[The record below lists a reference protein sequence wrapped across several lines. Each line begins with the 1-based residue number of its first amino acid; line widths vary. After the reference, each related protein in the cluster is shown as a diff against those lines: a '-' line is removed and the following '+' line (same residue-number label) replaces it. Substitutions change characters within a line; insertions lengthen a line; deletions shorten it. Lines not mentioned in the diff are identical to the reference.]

1 MKKLLAVVALV
12 GATTFSLAQAAP
24 IVLTVS
30 GSTGDVERVEN
41 ITVGNVLTF
50 EYQFSNV
57 VYVSPPN
64 MGLNASFIDNVA
76 PCCYSLFNAYFS
88 SNSGWLSASIDTSL
102 IAGLDGDLDFR
113 GTTFNTAGNSATITI
128 RNVAVDGRV
137 LAGAVPEPGTL
148 ALLGLGLA
156 GLAFTRRRKH

>member
-1 MKKLLAVVALV
+1 MKRLLAAFALV
-12 GATTFSLAQAAP
+12 GATMFSLAQAAP
-24 IVLTVS
+24 IVLTIS
-30 GSTGDVERVEN
+30 GSTEDVERVEN

-57 VYVSPPN
+57 VYTTPPN

-88 SNSGWLSASIDTSL
+88 SNSGWLSASIDTSS
-102 IAGLDGDLDFR
+102 IAGLDGRFDFR
-113 GTTFNTAGNSATITI
+113 GSTFGYENSATITI
-128 RNVAVDGRV
+128 RNVAIDGRV
-137 LAGAVPEPGTL
+137 LAGSVPEPGTL

-156 GLAFTRRRKH
+156 GLAFTGRRKQ